1 MSKVLIGVM
10 SCIPDAQNG
19 SHDTIRR
26 TWAAHMVP
34 GLDYKIFMGQGTRDL
49 APDEVQ
55 LDAPDGPWTQGL
67 CEKSQA
73 MKKWALEH
81 GYDGMLKLDSDT
93 YVSPKRFMSSGFEKY
108 DYIGY
113 FPYIPDGTGPGF
125 RHHLLQGLDR
135 PLEERHFPGLAP
147 FLELDAEF
155 LVFGSF
161 LFSAGGHFQELV
173 RVRFHFD
180 AADVEHD
187 DGRLDAGGEFDG
199 FDRVTLGQLTL
210 AGAFVRKLVQ
220 VRRGMV
226 DSHGQ
231 RAEIVDAGNLDFPGV
246 HGVEDPGHETDAR
259 AVAQFGVF
267 ESEFTDLAQHR
278 PAVDVAV

>member
-1 MSKVLIGVM
+1 M

-125 RHHLLQGLDR
+125 RHHQTPEG
-135 PLEERHFPGLAP
+135 PVPP
-147 FLELDAEF
+147 
-155 LVFGSF
+155 
-161 LFSAGGHFQELV
+161 
-173 RVRFHFD
+173 
-180 AADVEHD
+180 AADGRGKYIYASGGAGYYLSKRALEAMVAAPQD
-187 DGRLDAGGEFDG
+187 NLRLDNNGIPSEDLWIPNVLFPMGMRGYHNPRYLFMGNHLVGDAIT
-199 FDRVTLGQLTL
+199 VHLGCGRSGYNPSWMDKCHELS
-210 AGAFVRKLVQ
+210 K
-220 VRRGMV
+220 
-226 DSHGQ
+226 
-231 RAEIVDAGNLDFPGV
+231 DAL
-246 HGVEDPGHETDAR
+246 
-259 AVAQFGVF
+259 
-267 ESEFTDLAQHR
+267 
-278 PAVDVAV
+278 